1 MKLFSGFTLSLR
13 FAIINIVFA
22 LYVLFLQPKL
32 VPFLRSTADNTN
44 SGPNPVI
51 GALLLGALLLEVPGL
66 YYRMKQVGNRLLA
79 LYPKRAGSLMTV
91 PYIILPVIL
100 HTALGVIITIFAFR
114 SFGFGLHTDE
124 WMFRLFFIFA
134 LVREG
139 IIIYIL
145 YSRKVPVIPVPM
157 RTLTPFITDG
167 ILFYFNCIAFTAT
180 WEVISKNNGSESSLA
195 SAFLY
200 FFFASIL
207 FLMFYLPCN
216 LTYLAEDFLMLRG
229 KREVFMRV
237 AALIMVTV
245 SAVGPMA
252 FRDIV
257 HDRSADNELTQI
269 RNRNEEVRKKIIEE
283 RRIMEQRRQLKQKL
297 HEQ

>member
-13 FAIINIVFA
+13 FAVLNIAFA
-22 LYVLFLQPKL
+22 LYVLFFQPML
-32 VPFLRSTADNTN
+32 VPFLRSTADNTS
-44 SGPNPVI
+44 SGSNPVI
-51 GALLLGALLLEVPGL
+51 GALLLAALLLEVPGL
-66 YYRMKQVGNRLLA
+66 YFRMKQVGNRLLE
-79 LYPKRAGSLMTV
+79 LYPRRAGSAMTV

-100 HTALGVIITIFAFR
+100 HTALGVIITIFTFR
-114 SFGFGLHTDE
+114 SFGFGFHTDE
-124 WMFRLFFIFA
+124 WMFRLFFSVA

-139 IIIYIL
+139 IIIYLL
-145 YSRKVPVIPVPM
+145 YSRKVPVVPFPI
-157 RTLTPFITDG
+157 RKRTPFITDG

-180 WEVISKNNGSESSLA
+180 WEVISKSNSAESSVA

-229 KREVFMRV
+229 KREVCMRV

-252 FRDIV
+252 FRDILY
-257 HDRSADNELTQI
+257 DRSSDAELTRI
-269 RNRNEEVRKKIIEE
+269 RNRNEEIRKKIIEE
-283 RRIMEQRRQLKQKL
+283 RRRAHRHQSR
-297 HEQ
+297 H